1 MRRLGRKR
9 EGRAIAL
16 NRSTLETGPEVASA
30 SGMHLPAIK
39 KRGRGPGTPFPPTL
53 LFVLGLLF
61 AWWLHASIPFQIV
74 AAASFGP
81 WVVAIGAAALAV
93 GTAVFWWGMST
104 FARARTGILLQRPA
118 SRLVTYGPYRWSR
131 NPMYVG
137 FVAMYLG
144 LALLMNSVWPIT
156 LLPAV
161 IVALELIVITRE
173 ERYLR
178 TIFGSLYDEYCRRVN
193 RWI

>member
-1 MRRLGRKR
+1 
-9 EGRAIAL
+9 
-16 NRSTLETGPEVASA
+16 
-30 SGMHLPAIK
+30 MHLSSNK
-39 KRGRGPGTPFPPTL
+39 KWGGPGTPFPPTL

-61 AWWLHASIPFQIV
+61 AWWLHATIPFEIV
-74 AAASFGP
+74 AEPSFGL
-81 WVVAIGAAALAV
+81 WALTIGTVALVVGA
-93 GTAVFWWGMST
+93 AVFWWGMST

-144 LALLMNSVWPIT
+144 FALMMNSVWPIA
-156 LLPAV
+156 LLPGV

-178 TIFGSLYDEYCRRVN
+178 TVFGDVYEDYCRKVN
-193 RWI
+193 RWM

>member
-9 EGRAIAL
+9 EGRGIAPD
-16 NRSTLETGPEVASA
+16 RSRMGAGLEVASA
-30 SGMHLPAIK
+30 SGMPLLTGT
-39 KRGRGPGTPFPPTL
+39 KRERGPGTPFPPTL

-61 AWWLHASIPFQIV
+61 AWWLHATIPFEIV
-74 AAASFGP
+74 AEPSFGL
-81 WVVAIGAAALAV
+81 WVLAV
-93 GTAVFWWGMST
+93 GAVALAIGTGVFWWGMST

-137 FVAMYLG
+137 FVAMFVG
-144 LALLMNSVWPIT
+144 FALMMNSVWPIA
-156 LLPAV
+156 LLPSV

-178 TIFGSLYDEYCRRVN
+178 TIFGPVYEDYCRRVN
-193 RWI
+193 RWM

>member
-1 MRRLGRKR
+1 MHFL
-9 EGRAIAL
+9 
-16 NRSTLETGPEVASA
+16 
-30 SGMHLPAIK
+30 SGK
-39 KRGRGPGTPFPPTL
+39 KWGGPGTPFPPTL

-61 AWWLHASIPFQIV
+61 AWWLHATIPFEIV
-74 AAASFGP
+74 GEQSFGL
-81 WVVAIGAAALAV
+81 WALAIGTVALVV
-93 GTAVFWWGMST
+93 GAAVFWWGMST

-144 LALLMNSVWPIT
+144 FALMMNSVWPIA
-156 LLPAV
+156 LLPGV

-178 TIFGSLYDEYCRRVN
+178 TVFGAVYEDYCRRVN
-193 RWI
+193 RWM

>member
-1 MRRLGRKR
+1 MRRLGRRR

-16 NRSTLETGPEVASA
+16 NRSTSGTGLEVASA
-30 SGMHLPAIK
+30 SDMHFPTTR
-39 KRGRGPGTPFPPTL
+39 KRARGPGTPFPPTL

-61 AWWLHASIPFQIV
+61 AWWLHATIPFEIV
-74 AAASFGP
+74 AEPSFGL
-81 WVVAIGAAALAV
+81 WGLAV
-93 GTAVFWWGMST
+93 GAVALAIGSAVFGWGMST

-137 FVAMYLG
+137 FVAMYVG
-144 LALLMNSVWPIT
+144 FALMMNSVWPIA
-156 LLPAV
+156 LLPGV

-178 TIFGSLYDEYCRRVN
+178 TIFGPVYEDYCRRVN
-193 RWI
+193 RWM

>member
-9 EGRAIAL
+9 EEWAIAL
-16 NRSTLETGPEVASA
+16 NRSTAGAGPEVASA
-30 SGMHLPAIK
+30 SAMHLPAIK

-61 AWWLHASIPFQIV
+61 AWWLHATIPFEII
-74 AAASFGP
+74 AASSFGP
-81 WVVAIGAAALAV
+81 WVVAAGAAALAV
-93 GTAVFWWGMST
+93 GTVLFWWGMST

-118 SRLVTYGPYRWSR
+118 SQLVTYGPYRWSR

-137 FVAMYLG
+137 FVAMYVG
-144 LALLMNSVWPIT
+144 LALLMNSVWPIA

-161 IVALELIVITRE
+161 IVSLELMVITRE

-178 TIFGSLYDEYCRRVN
+178 TVFGSAYEDYCRRVN

>member
-1 MRRLGRKR
+1 M
-9 EGRAIAL
+9 AL
-16 NRSTLETGPEVASA
+16 NRSTSGTGLEVASA
-30 SGMHLPAIK
+30 SDMHFPITK
-39 KRGRGPGTPFPPTL
+39 KRTRGPGTPFPPTL

-61 AWWLHASIPFQIV
+61 AWWLHASIPFEII
-74 AAASFGP
+74 AAPSFGP
-81 WVVAIGAAALAV
+81 WVLAV
-93 GTAVFWWGMST
+93 GAVALAAGAAVFWWGMST

-144 LALLMNSVWPIT
+144 LAILMNSVWPIA

-161 IVALELIVITRE
+161 IVSLELIVITRE

-178 TIFGSLYDEYCRRVN
+178 TIFGALYDEYCRRVN